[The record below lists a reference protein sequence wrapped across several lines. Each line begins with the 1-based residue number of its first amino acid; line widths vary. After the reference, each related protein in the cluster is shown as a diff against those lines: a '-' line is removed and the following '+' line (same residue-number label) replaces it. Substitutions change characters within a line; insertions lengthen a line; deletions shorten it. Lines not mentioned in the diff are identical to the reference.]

1 VEWDGEGAR
10 SVRRADRDFAPREGV
25 TRHEVVTVL
34 VGDEMRTSAKALV
47 RTCEPEK
54 SSPFSPSSKKGFS
67 PITDAPLE
75 QIYLLQGTIG
85 NRQVERLLKSGANQ
99 LKLKIGEAGDVYEH
113 EARQISEEVI
123 RMPEPQL
130 QRASNWRQGG
140 DRRESEQLGAGHDRL
155 QTTCLRSSDTG
166 KGAVRPLVNEVLR
179 APGEPLDSTTRAS
192 MEARFGRD
200 LGQVR
205 VHADQRAAQSAR
217 GLNALAYTVGKD
229 IVFGAG
235 QYRAGSS
242 EGRKLIAHELTH
254 VLQQGFARRA
264 IQRQPKK
271 QKDPP
276 AKNPTTNPKLVH
288 DEIKKRNPDLAE
300 LITPA
305 SIDFRNPKEPPAIKG
320 GPMKGGEEHLWK
332 VRVSASQGF
341 RGSQIV
347 KGGEKRLKMKGGVQ
361 VTHFLDITWALPL
374 ATGKEFL
381 QQTSSPDEAFTLTA
395 AVPLYHELLHARLM
409 MEGDPNWTS
418 QHTQV
423 FLDFMSLMQIAN
435 SAAVD
440 KERQALKK
448 EIGPLAAGGGQVKDV
463 ALAQDNYYEFLVHEK
478 YDADT
483 AGKAFGKSYSNALI
497 AKNYSKVVALR
508 LVPDDFPALKVLTDK
523 LAAAAEKLF
532 DKLDQAAKTTTPN
545 PPTGSPPAT
554 KQPEK

>member
-1 VEWDGEGAR
+1 
-10 SVRRADRDFAPREGV
+10 
-25 TRHEVVTVL
+25 
-34 VGDEMRTSAKALV
+34 M
-47 RTCEPEK
+47 
-54 SSPFSPSSKKGFS
+54 
-67 PITDAPLE
+67 
-75 QIYLLQGTIG
+75 
-85 NRQVERLLKSGANQ
+85 ERLLKSGVNQ
-99 LKLKIGEAGDVYEH
+99 VKHIVGEAGNLYEQ
-113 EARQISEEVI
+113 EADEISEEVM
-123 RMPEPQL
+123 RMPEPQG
-130 QRASNWRQGG
+130 QRASYWRKGG
-140 DRRESEQLGAGHDRL
+140 DQRESEQLGAEHERL
-155 QTTCLRSSDTG
+155 QTTRLEGSDME
-166 KGAVRPLVNEVLR
+166 KGAAPPPVSDVLR
-179 APGEPLDSTTRAS
+179 APGEPLDSTTRAF

-200 LGQVR
+200 LSQVR
-205 VHADQRAAQSAR
+205 VHADQRAAHSAR
-217 GLNALAYTVGKD
+217 GLNALAYTVGQD
-229 IVFGAG
+229 VVFGAG
-235 QYRAGSS
+235 QYRVGSS

-276 AKNPTTNPKLVH
+276 AKKPTTNSKLVY

-305 SIDFRNPKEPPAIKG
+305 SIDFRSPKEPPAIKG

-332 VRVSASQGF
+332 VRVLASQGF

-347 KGGEKRLKMKGGVQ
+347 KGEEKRLKMKGGVQ
-361 VTHFLDITWALPL
+361 VTHFLDLTWALPL
-374 ATGKEFL
+374 APGKEFL
-381 QQTSSPDEAFTLTA
+381 QQTSSPDEAFTLSA
-395 AVPLYHELLHARLM
+395 AEPLYHELLHARIM

-423 FLDFMSLMQIAN
+423 FLDFTSLMQIAN
-435 SAAVD
+435 SAALN
-440 KERQALKK
+440 KERQALKQ

-463 ALAQDNYYEFLVHEK
+463 TLAQDNYYEFLVHEK

-532 DKLDQAAKTTTPN
+532 DKLDQAAKTTAPST
-545 PPTGSPPAT
+545 PTGSPPAS

>member
-1 VEWDGEGAR
+1 MTGFVGE
-10 SVRRADRDFAPREGV
+10 
-25 TRHEVVTVL
+25 
-34 VGDEMRTSAKALV
+34 EMRTSAKPLV

-54 SSPFSPSSKKGFS
+54 SSALSDSSQKRFSA
-67 PITDAPLE
+67 TEAPLA
-75 QIYLLQGTIG
+75 QIYLLQRAIG
-85 NRQVERLLKSGANQ
+85 NRQVERLLKSDANQ
-99 LKLKIGEAGDVYEH
+99 LKLKIGEVGDVYEQ
-113 EARQISEEVI
+113 EADKISEEVTK
-123 RMPEPQL
+123 MPEPQP
-130 QRASNWRQGG
+130 RRTAPWRGGG
-140 DRRESEQLGAGHDRL
+140 DQRDSQQLGAEHEGL
-155 QTTCLRSSDTG
+155 QTTRLGGSQTG
-166 KGAVRPLVNEVLR
+166 KDAAPSLVSDVLR

-200 LGQVR
+200 LSRVR
-205 VHADQRAAQSAR
+205 VHADQRAAHSAR
-217 GLNALAYTVGKD
+217 GLNAQAYTVGED
-229 IVFGAG
+229 VVFGAG
-235 QYRAGSS
+235 QYRRGSS

-254 VLQQGFARRA
+254 VLQQGFAPRA

-271 QKDPP
+271 KDPP
-276 AKNPTTNPKLVH
+276 AKKPTTNSKLVH

-332 VRVSASQGF
+332 VRVSAAQGF

-347 KGGEKRLKMKGGVQ
+347 KGEEKRVKIKGGVQ
-361 VTHFLDITWALPL
+361 VTHFLDVTWALPL
-374 ATGKEFL
+374 ATDKEFL

-409 MEGDPNWTS
+409 MESDPNWTS

-463 ALAQDNYYEFLVHEK
+463 ALAQDNFYEFLVHEK

-532 DKLDQAAKTTTPN
+532 DKLDQAAKTTTPIT
-545 PPTGSPPAT
+545 PTGSPPAN